1 MTQLW
6 LVLHG
11 LRRSVLEAFLY
22 QISPESITTNHRVEQ
37 KCDGDANKA
46 EDEDGGRAALKCG
59 QLWGGRHP
67 NSSLSLEAG
76 FLFPVLLW
84 EWLSQQ
90 LWASY
95 ITSGFP
101 FSLLKMRLPL
111 FCLCSSAGR
120 TVTVCKVL
128 QRATD
133 HYVRFILE
141 MRGLASK
148 THLLS
153 YYRSCESWN
162 RCSAVCREGI
172 QVGP

>member
-1 MTQLW
+1 MTGASW
-6 LVLHG
+6 VEEEC
-11 LRRSVLEAFLY
+11 V
-22 QISPESITTNHRVEQ
+22 ESISVSNKPRINYNKPQ
-37 KCDGDANKA
+37 DGAEVWRRCKQA

-67 NSSLSLEAG
+67 NSPLSLGAG
-76 FLFPVLLW
+76 FPFPVLLW
-84 EWLSQQ
+84 ECLSQQ

-120 TVTVCKVL
+120 TVTVFKVL
-128 QRATD
+128 QRATN
-133 HYVRFILE
+133 HYVRFTLE
-141 MRGLASK
+141 MRGLAPK

-162 RCSAVCREGI
+162 RYFAVCRAGI